1 LRALRPTNF
10 QITSTRVAKRAGRC
24 YTGGISGKEIEMEMN
39 EIKERIAEVQ
49 ELITELHGDRQ
60 RLIMDFGINLGIT
73 SKDGINLTELGEWA
87 REVIDLNAEMA
98 ELANERKALRALK
111 KELNPCVCACH

>member
-1 LRALRPTNF
+1 MLYWRYLR
-10 QITSTRVAKRAGRC
+10 
-24 YTGGISGKEIEMEMN
+24 KEIEMEMN

-60 RLIMDFGINLGIT
+60 KLILDFGINLGTT
-73 SKDGINLTELGEWA
+73 SKNGINLTELGEWA

-98 ELANERKALRALK
+98 ELADERRALRALK

>member
-1 LRALRPTNF
+1 VLSTSKQFLDTGCGKSRKVLYWRYLR
-10 QITSTRVAKRAGRC
+10 
-24 YTGGISGKEIEMEMN
+24 KEIEMEMN

-60 RLIMDFGINLGIT
+60 KLILDFGINLGIT
-73 SKDGINLTELGEWA
+73 SKNGINLTELGEWA